1 MFKLL
6 RKTKRFIKCIILAII
21 IIILYSIFTVK
32 SDSIKTILGV
42 YENITINEDEQKV
55 VNSDIKPNI
64 NHNNIVTDNK
74 KSYGIYSDKYTK
86 KYVKKDLS
94 DIEDFVYEGMN
105 KDEKL
110 RLKKEYEE
118 NVEEMKRHSEGL
130 IKYDE
135 WENLK

>member
-6 RKTKRFIKCIILAII
+6 RKTKRFIKFIILAII

-42 YENITINEDEQKV
+42 YENITVNEDDQNV
-55 VNSDIKPNI
+55 VNSDIKLNI

-74 KSYGIYSDKYTK
+74 RSYGIYSDKYTK

-118 NVEEMKRHSEGL
+118 NIEEMKRHSEGL

>member
-6 RKTKRFIKCIILAII
+6 RKTKRFIKFIILAII

-42 YENITINEDEQKV
+42 YENITVNEDEQKV

-74 KSYGIYSDKYTK
+74 RSYGIYSDKYTK

-118 NVEEMKRHSEGL
+118 N
-130 IKYDE
+130 I
-135 WENLK
+135 

>member
-6 RKTKRFIKCIILAII
+6 RKTKRFIKFIILAII

-32 SDSIKTILGV
+32 SDSIKTILGI

-118 NVEEMKRHSEGL
+118 NIEEMKRHSEGL